1 MNMND
6 DFIKLA
12 GILVVAAVI
21 IYIVLMLFK
30 VQGSVVEGLTNSDG
44 TTTAVPTNASG
55 EAGTAASYAAGVKA
69 QVVKLQD
76 ELLVAKYRKDYES
89 AIINMD
95 DYAGMLMLKQI
106 LNINMK
112 GDSKAVVEQL
122 NALNT
127 LKQAKDSLNVAMK
140 FLDSQ

>member
-1 MNMND
+1 MND

-44 TTTAVPTNASG
+44 TTTVPTNASG
-55 EAGTAASYAAGVKA
+55 EAGTAASYSAGVKA

>member
-44 TTTAVPTNASG
+44 TTTVPTNASG

-112 GDSKAVVEQL
+112 GDAKAVVEQL

>member
-1 MNMND
+1 MND

-44 TTTAVPTNASG
+44 TTTTVPTNASG

-95 DYAGMLMLKQI
+95 DYAEMLMLKQI

-112 GDSKAVVEQL
+112 GDAKAVVEQL

>member
-1 MNMND
+1 MND

-44 TTTAVPTNASG
+44 TTTVPTNASG

-112 GDSKAVVEQL
+112 GDAKAVVEQL